1 MKGFKKIAVLTDVY
15 EMSKSS
21 SIKVNDRSG
30 DPILTNRI
38 FSLADANKR
47 NSDYRNKRRWV
58 EIKWKETA
66 VLQLEAGNLD
76 WMEYALEEKRLEC
89 KILKR
94 AIKFPVKDSY
104 TEALNDNEVLEKY
117 NDYIEVVEAQIE
129 LIEGIEFNPVSGSTE
144 ERFESG
150 GNTIVVEEGMMDEL
164 KAAIKKEGLGI
175 RVNKDDSYGDVY
187 IKVEEARKSK

>member
-76 WMEYALEEKRLEC
+76 WIEYALEEKRLEC

-129 LIEGIEFNPVSGSTE
+129 LIEGIEFKTSEVDP
-144 ERFESG
+144 
-150 GNTIVVEEGMMDEL
+150 EEGMMDEL
-164 KAAIKKEGLGI
+164 RAAIKKEGLGI